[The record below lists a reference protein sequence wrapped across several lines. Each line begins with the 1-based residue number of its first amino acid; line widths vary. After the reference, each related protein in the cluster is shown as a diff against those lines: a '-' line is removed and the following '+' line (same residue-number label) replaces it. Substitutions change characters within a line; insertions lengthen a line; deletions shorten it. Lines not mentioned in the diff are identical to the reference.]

1 MEHRS
6 SEHRSLRFW
15 IASTIGAL
23 FIAAA
28 LIVCAITPRLSLA
41 GASGDTNGKGA
52 IVSSQTNA
60 AQTIA
65 YDGTAQK
72 QEVIYAKLSSVGNPQ
87 SLYAVNTFQ
96 SSEGCSVSDK
106 TIKDYG
112 EYTQVV
118 NLTDSSVLK
127 QESDGILFK
136 TEEKSFSY
144 QGNMATTELPW
155 IISFEYRLN
164 GEKVA
169 ASDLA
174 GKSGQLELVMTTK
187 KNDAVDATY
196 FDNYVIQ
203 ATCNL
208 PMDKAENIKTEDG
221 SIALSG
227 SNVAVNFMV
236 LPGKDTTCTL
246 TADINNFEMDSIS
259 IAAVPLS
266 MNIGSIDSSGMISNF
281 DQLISGTKALAEGSK
296 SLEQGA
302 SQLASGARELDSG
315 IQQLNAQAQTIS
327 GGLTEYT
334 SNVNQINSNLTAIIG
349 KIKEQSGSL
358 NAFNEAL
365 KNMSPSE
372 KTALE
377 TQLGLPSGTLDAIQ
391 TSLGEMSTYIG
402 QLDEAEKGLAQLSQ
416 AGSDLSSG
424 MEQYAQGMNSLAN
437 SSGALVTGTDELSQG
452 ASSLASGTSEL
463 STQSQGIP
471 SRIQSEIDAML
482 SEFDKSDYKPLSF
495 TSSKNT
501 NATLVQFV
509 MTTEAI
515 KAPQPEKVIVEEEEL
530 SIVDRFFA
538 LFS

>member
-1 MEHRS
+1 M
-6 SEHRSLRFW
+6 EHRSLRFW

-28 LIVCAITPRLSLA
+28 LIVCAVTPRLSLA

-60 AQTIA
+60 AQAVA

-96 SSEGCSVSDK
+96 SSEGCSISDK

-118 NLTDSSVLK
+118 NLTDGSALK

-187 KNDAVDATY
+187 KNDVVDATY

-208 PMDKAENIKTEDG
+208 PMDKAENVKTEDG

-236 LPGKDTTCTL
+236 LPGKDATCTL
-246 TADINNFEMDSIS
+246 TADINNFEMDSMS

-349 KIKEQSGSL
+349 KIKEQSGFL

-365 KNMSPSE
+365 EKMSPSQ
-372 KTALE
+372 KAALE
-377 TQLGLPSGTLDAIQ
+377 TKLGLTSGTLDAIQ
-391 TSLGEMSTYIG
+391 TSLSYIG

-471 SRIQSEIDAML
+471 FRIQSEIDAML

-515 KAPQPEKVIVEEEEL
+515 RAPQPEKVIVEEEEL

>member
-1 MEHRS
+1 M
-6 SEHRSLRFW
+6 EHRSLRFW

-28 LIVCAITPRLSLA
+28 LIVCAVTPRLSLA

-60 AQTIA
+60 AQAVA

-96 SSEGCSVSDK
+96 SSEGCSISDK

-118 NLTDSSVLK
+118 NLTDGSALK

-144 QGNMATTELPW
+144 QGNMVTTELPW
-155 IISFEYRLN
+155 LISFEYRLN

-187 KNDAVDATY
+187 KNDVVDATY

-208 PMDKAENIKTEDG
+208 PMDKAENVKTEDG

-236 LPGKDTTCTL
+236 LPGKDATCTL
-246 TADINNFEMDSIS
+246 TADINNFEMDSMS

-358 NAFNEAL
+358 NAFNKAL
-365 KNMSPSE
+365 EKMNPSQ
-372 KTALE
+372 KAALE
-377 TQLGLPSGTLDAIQ
+377 TQLGLTSGTLDAIQ

-437 SSGALVTGTDELSQG
+437 SSGALVAGTDELSQG

>member
-1 MEHRS
+1 M
-6 SEHRSLRFW
+6 EHRSLRFW

-28 LIVCAITPRLSLA
+28 LIVCAVTPRLSLA
-41 GASGDTNGKGA
+41 GASGDTDGKGA

-60 AQTIA
+60 AQAVA

-96 SSEGCSVSDK
+96 SSEGCSISDK

-112 EYTQVV
+112 EYIQVV
-118 NLTDSSVLK
+118 NLTDGSALK

-144 QGNMATTELPW
+144 QGNMVTTELPW

-187 KNDAVDATY
+187 KNDVVDATY

-208 PMDKAENIKTEDG
+208 PMDKAENVKTEDG

-236 LPGKDTTCTL
+236 LPGKDATCTL
-246 TADINNFEMDSIS
+246 TADINNFEMDSMS

-327 GGLTEYT
+327 GWLTEYT
-334 SNVNQINSNLTAIIG
+334 SNVNQINSSLTAIIG

-365 KNMSPSE
+365 KNMNDSD

-377 TQLGLPSGTLDAIQ
+377 TQLGLPSGTLNTIQ
-391 TSLGEMSTYIG
+391 DSLSEMSTYIG

-471 SRIQSEIDAML
+471 FRIQSEIDAML

>member
-1 MEHRS
+1 M
-6 SEHRSLRFW
+6 EHRSLRFW

-41 GASGDTNGKGA
+41 SASGDTNGKGA

-60 AQTIA
+60 AQAIS

-96 SSEGCSVSDK
+96 SSEGCSISDK

-112 EYTQVV
+112 EYTQVI
-118 NLTDSSVLK
+118 NLTDGSALK

-155 IISFEYRLN
+155 IISFEHCLN

-208 PMDKAENIKTEDG
+208 PMDKAENVKTEDG

-365 KNMSPSE
+365 KNMSPSK